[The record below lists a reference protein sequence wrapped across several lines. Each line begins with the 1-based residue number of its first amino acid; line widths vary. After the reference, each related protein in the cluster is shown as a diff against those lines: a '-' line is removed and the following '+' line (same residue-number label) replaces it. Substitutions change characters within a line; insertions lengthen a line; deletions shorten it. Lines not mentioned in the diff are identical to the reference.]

1 MTKEVDSWCL
11 TEVIGHGS
19 FATVWKAYHKETK
32 KQAAVKEINTE
43 RLNKKLLESLA
54 SEISVL
60 QRVSHP
66 HIVNLYETIK
76 RPEKSRIYLV
86 LEYCSG
92 GDLSRYVKKNG
103 RLDEER
109 ALYLMRQ
116 LCSGLKHLRSLNL
129 MHRDLKPQNLLLSK
143 APDTSEEK
151 GKTILKIA
159 DFGFARDLSIH
170 GLADTLC
177 GSPLY
182 MAPEIL
188 QYKQY
193 DVKADLW
200 SVGAILFELVSGV
213 PPYTGANHIQL
224 LKSIEQKEARLPE
237 DLQLSIACRHLIKS
251 LLKKNPI
258 QRLSFEGLF
267 SHPFVTGDTS
277 QPLASDQL
285 RKGQFQPSTSIR
297 GGISY
302 AAGGLQNQKVGMHH
316 HHHHG
321 SSPPGGGARKGE
333 EMGTPTGKGQRR
345 KFSGSLERSN
355 QDSPQCSSLE
365 KEYVLIESPG
375 PNQGGA
381 SGGGGSGNSPSQ
393 SLSQQSKRSS
403 SLSVKTGSRLSLGST
418 DMFRQYAVKSTL
430 KGSDSGPSTPK
441 ANFNLPIHRPE
452 NNLERILLLEKC
464 ATIIDTQASNQEDTG
479 NSFTLYLF
487 SAKLLEC
494 CCRMIQTELASK
506 TVQEESTSEDIDIDF
521 GEFQKST
528 LSKME
533 DQLVKAQTLAE
544 TKLIPT
550 DSSHNNTIPDPL
562 DLIYNEALEMA
573 RKGAV
578 EEIMGNFSAG
588 AESYF
593 CALNLLFFIC
603 TEAKEIS
610 FDPPL
615 SLNQAEQARVYNYIL
630 TIQERYTSCA
640 QNIQKDSTTS
650 QSKDSTSQSQS
661 TTG

>member
-1 MTKEVDSWCL
+1 MDKWTL

-19 FATVWKAYHKETK
+19 FAKVWKAVHKETNHV
-32 KQAAVKEINTE
+32 AAVKEINTE

-54 SEISVL
+54 SEIAVL
-60 QRVSHP
+60 QRVNHP

-76 RPEKSRIYLV
+76 RPEKSRIYLI
-86 LEYCSG
+86 LEYCQG
-92 GDLSRYVKKNG
+92 GDLSHFVKKNG
-103 RLDEER
+103 RLGEER
-109 ALYLMRQ
+109 VLYFMRQ

-129 MHRDLKPQNLLLSK
+129 MHRDLKPQNLLLS
-143 APDTSEEK
+143 TSKDEE
-151 GKTILKIA
+151 GKVVLKIA

-213 PPYTGANHIQL
+213 PPYTGSNHIQL
-224 LKSIEQKEARLPE
+224 LKSIEQKEARLPP
-237 DLQLSIACRHLIKS
+237 DLELSVPCRHLIKC
-251 LLKKNPI
+251 LLEKNPI

-267 SHPFVTGDTS
+267 SHPFITGDTKS
-277 QPLASDQL
+277 LEVDQL
-285 RKGQFQPSTSIR
+285 SRHFQGQSISRSITYKAQAVSRSQGRRHSGGASGRKGVREEADPTQPKKKVSP
-297 GGISY
+297 
-302 AAGGLQNQKVGMHH
+302 GLAL
-316 HHHHG
+316 
-321 SSPPGGGARKGE
+321 PPEKSAQGN
-333 EMGTPTGKGQRR
+333 
-345 KFSGSLERSN
+345 S
-355 QDSPQCSSLE
+355 QCSSLE

-375 PNQGGA
+375 PNQV
-381 SGGGGSGNSPSQ
+381 SSVSSQ
-393 SLSQQSKRSS
+393 SSSQQSRPNSS
-403 SLSVKTGSRLSLGST
+403 SLRARGMSLGST

-430 KGSDSGPSTPK
+430 KGSGPDSAPSTPKK

-452 NNLERILLLEKC
+452 SNLERILLLEKC
-464 ATIIDTQASNQEDTG
+464 ATIIDSQASNQED
-479 NSFTLYLF
+479 NSNAFALYLF
-487 SAKLLEC
+487 SAKLLET
-494 CCRMIQTELASK
+494 CCRLIQTELSSASEK
-506 TVQEESTSEDIDIDF
+506 APAEDDEGNDINFD
-521 GEFQKST
+521 EFQKST
-528 LSKME
+528 LMKME

-544 TKLIPT
+544 TRLIPT

-562 DLIYNEALEMA
+562 DLIYKEALAIA

-578 EEIMGNFSAG
+578 EEIMGNYASG

-603 TEAKEIS
+603 TEAKEIA

-615 SLNQAEQARVYNYIL
+615 ALDQAEQARVYNYTL
-630 TIQERYTSCA
+630 NIQERYAACAA
-640 QNIQKDSTTS
+640 QNSAIASPQE
-650 QSKDSTSQSQS
+650 
-661 TTG
+661 